1 MPAYLRNQSLNK
13 KMKHKLITFGIF
25 LFSFIISYSQQISR
39 LDGCTLTAHEIDRT
53 VIQLMDTANVTGLV
67 LAVINKNRIVYQKA
81 YGVKNTKTKDP
92 LTTSTVFYG
101 ASFSKAVF
109 AYLNLLLVQERFLNL
124 DKPLY
129 QYLEKP
135 LSKYDDYKDLLDDER
150 WKFITARM
158 CLSHTTGFPNW
169 RFLNAKTGAFEA
181 DGKLAIYFTPGSRY
195 AYSGEGLALL
205 QLVIEKITGKGLQ
218 ELAEQ
223 KVFNPI
229 GMTRSSYVWE
239 PKFENDYAMGHD
251 ENEVLLGKKKR
262 KKAGGAGSL
271 ETTLA
276 DYARFI
282 ENVMQGKG
290 LNKKHKKIMLKP
302 QIQIYSKYQFPTISD
317 ETTEDNKSIKLSYG
331 LGWGLLKSK
340 YGKAFF
346 KEGHDDGWQHYNIN
360 FIDKGTSI
368 ILMTNSSN
376 GEKIF
381 KEILEKLIADTF
393 TPWKWERY
401 LPYDYIEK

>member
-1 MPAYLRNQSLNK
+1 
-13 KMKHKLITFGIF
+13 MKHKTITLGMS
-25 LFSFIISYSQQISR
+25 LFCFIISHGQLISR
-39 LDGCTLTAHEIDRT
+39 LDGSKLTTHEIDST
-53 VIQLMDTANVTGLV
+53 VIQLMDSANVTGLA
-67 LAVINKNRIVYQKA
+67 LAIINKNRIVYHKT
-81 YGVKNTKTKDP
+81 YGFKNNKTKEP
-92 LTTSTVFYG
+92 LNTNSVFYG

-109 AYLNLLLVQERFLNL
+109 AYLNLLLVQEHILNL

-129 QYLEKP
+129 QYLDKP
-135 LSKYDDYKDLLDDER
+135 LIQYDDYKDLLDDER
-150 WKFITARM
+150 WKLITARM

-169 RFLNAKTGAFEA
+169 RFLNAKTGTFEA
-181 DGKLAIYFTPGSRY
+181 EGKLAIYFTPGSRY

-205 QLVIEKITGKGLQ
+205 QMVIEKITGKGLQ
-218 ELAEQ
+218 ELADK
-223 KVFNPI
+223 KVFSPI
-229 GMTRSSYVWE
+229 GMTRSSYVWKPE
-239 PKFENDYAMGHD
+239 FEDDYAMGHD

-271 ETTLA
+271 ETTIV

-282 ENVMQGKG
+282 EYVMQGKG
-290 LNKKHKKIMLKP
+290 LDKRHKKIMLKP
-302 QIQIYSKYQFPTISD
+302 QVQIYSKYQFPSISD
-317 ETTEDNKSIKLSYG
+317 EITEDNKSIELSYG

-360 FIDKGTSI
+360 FMDKGTSI

-381 KEILEKLIADTF
+381 KETLEKLIADTF
-393 TPWKWERY
+393 TPWKWEN
-401 LPYDYIEK
+401 YIPFDFKVK